1 MLLPRNSKR
10 RAANRSVTRIREKSK
25 RIEQFL
31 KQAKFDL
38 EMYSLY
44 MNKSESELSFQKGII
59 RGLEIALKILINK

>member
-38 EMYSLY
+38 EMDSLY

-59 RGLEIALKILINK
+59 RGLEIALRILRNK